1 MLSPSVENQDNY
13 KKLQMAIYTKGK
25 KSLLRSLTEK
35 VLQGSPTEEQS
46 EVLAASGQSSPSSSL
61 SLVWSPFVPLGVCE
75 VAFGEYILLGDM
87 RFPSSLLLF
96 VDVQGTQ
103 RLKLLSS
110 NGLTLGS

>member
-1 MLSPSVENQDNY
+1 
-13 KKLQMAIYTKGK
+13 MAIYTKGK
-25 KSLLRSLTEK
+25 KSLLCSLAEK
-35 VLQGSPTEEQS
+35 VLQGSPTKEQS

-61 SLVWSPFVPLGVCE
+61 SLVWSPFVSLGVCD

-87 RFPSSLLLF
+87 WFPSSLLLF